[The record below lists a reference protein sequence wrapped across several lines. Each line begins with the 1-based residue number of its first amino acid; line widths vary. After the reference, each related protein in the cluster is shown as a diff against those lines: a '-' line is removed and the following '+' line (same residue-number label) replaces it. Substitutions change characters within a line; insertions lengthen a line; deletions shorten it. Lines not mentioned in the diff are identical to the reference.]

1 MTIEQI
7 VTEGDRRK
15 SLAALR
21 DRLAT
26 ELDALSNVH
35 EEGCGCDCGP
45 PAQDGRVVVQLTK
58 ELRAVIAE
66 LDALPQG
73 KGVSAVDDLAKKR
86 AERRKRA
93 ASKGKT

>member
-1 MTIEQI
+1 MSIEQI
-7 VTEGDRRK
+7 VTLGDRRK
-15 SLAALR
+15 SLVALR

-45 PAQDGRVVVQLTK
+45 PPQDGRVVVQITK

-66 LDALPQG
+66 LDAMPNG
-73 KGVSAVDDLAKKR
+73 KEVSPVDDLAKKR
-86 AERRKRA
+86 EERRKRA
-93 ASKGKT
+93 AAKGKA